1 MLALCFCLSNLKQK
15 KTDRE
20 LISFPAKHIV
30 RLITGLMSSSST
42 KGKLGWRIETLV
54 TFSSFAFKSVTLKTW
69 WKQLVY
75 FLLDAFFEADFYS
88 KRGLHFL
95 WKHLSRNS
103 IFYWCCCLIL
113 LLQDNEK
120 WETKIHV
127 ALFNLSSSE
136 SHVCFAKKFSNHR

>member
-1 MLALCFCLSNLKQK
+1 MLALCFCLSNLKQI

-88 KRGLHFL
+88 KRG
-95 WKHLSRNS
+95 
-103 IFYWCCCLIL
+103 
-113 LLQDNEK
+113 
-120 WETKIHV
+120 
-127 ALFNLSSSE
+127 SSFSL
-136 SHVCFAKKFSNHR
+136 KKFIQKFNFLLKLLSDTATPGQRKMRNKNTCCRF

>member
-1 MLALCFCLSNLKQK
+1 MLALCFCLSNLKQI

-88 KRGLHFL
+88 KRG
-95 WKHLSRNS
+95 
-103 IFYWCCCLIL
+103 
-113 LLQDNEK
+113 
-120 WETKIHV
+120 
-127 ALFNLSSSE
+127 SSFSL
-136 SHVCFAKKFSNHR
+136 KKFIQKFNFLLMLLSDTATPGQRKMRNKNICCPF